1 MTREVHACSV
11 ILRENSRG
19 GGILLR
25 SDRIFAYFIEKKDYL
40 LADLLNP
47 GEGAAALVHSQKGFA
62 PD

>member
-1 MTREVHACSV
+1 MPVRLSFGKTRVAA
-11 ILRENSRG
+11 
-19 GGILLR
+19 GILLR
-25 SDRIFAYFIEKKDYL
+25 SDRIFAYFIEEKDYL